1 MKFLFYICYKKKSTT
16 AGFEPTLPMENSL
29 AGSRL
34 NHSAKLSFSLLYF
47 IIIII
52 FLFISD
58 MLLHN
63 DFANSHEAVLFFE
76 VHLAFF
82 SQRMDY

>member
-1 MKFLFYICYKKKSTT
+1 MYLIYFIIFFFKKKDLFKYINSYKKKSTT

-52 FLFISD
+52 FLFIFLYLF
-58 MLLHN
+58 MLLK
-63 DFANSHEAVLFFE
+63 SYLI
-76 VHLAFF
+76 
-82 SQRMDY
+82 